1 MGQKLLGSGRK
12 KAVVVNLGQF
22 MEDSRIKQE
31 GDDGATKRFVEEMVK
46 RKGIPEAERADEER
60 RILGLLEEMVQDEIV
75 AALPEEKLDELNQL
89 LDSEDFSEEKLEAIL
104 QASEMTPE
112 EAAKKV
118 LEEFYREYLG
128 LDMEEKK

>member
-12 KAVVVNLGQF
+12 KAVVVHLGQF

-89 LDSEDFSEEKLEAIL
+89 LESEDFSEEKLEAIL

>member
-46 RKGIPEAERADEER
+46 RKGIPEVEKEAEEKRL
-60 RILGLLEEMVQDEIV
+60 LGLLEEMVQDEIV